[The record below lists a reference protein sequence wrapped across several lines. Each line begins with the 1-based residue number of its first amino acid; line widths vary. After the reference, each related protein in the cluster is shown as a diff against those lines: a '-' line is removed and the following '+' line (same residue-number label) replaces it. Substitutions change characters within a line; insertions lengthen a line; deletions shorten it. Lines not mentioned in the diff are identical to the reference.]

1 MPHQVIHHL
10 LRSGSE
16 NAVDGGA
23 ADRRQRVG
31 WEEDDQ
37 QCSFMDHVGRLD
49 RRQRSRHASSCSLV
63 DHVPREARVLL
74 RRAPRFLAQARSG
87 QQELTRERGWARH
100 SYEAAG
106 RRPWHGGRSSPKGQC
121 RVRLRRDRPR
131 NDRWLPLL
139 GQAKPLGKSLLEHA
153 LEPVGQVVLRLC
165 VRNLD
170 GRRLPSR
177 RHEYECSG
185 LRRRLARLLR
195 SAPVDTSRFA
205 GGPPLGARELGPHK
219 RLQQPRHIAQWH
231 RGGGA

>member
-16 NAVDGGA
+16 DAVDGGA

-31 WEEDDQ
+31 REEDDQ
-37 QCSFMDHVGRLD
+37 QGSLVDHFGRLD

-63 DHVPREARVLL
+63 DHLPREARVLL

-87 QQELTRERGWARH
+87 QQELARERGWARH

-106 RRPWHGGRSSPKGQC
+106 RRPWPGGRGSPKGQC
-121 RVRLRRDRPR
+121 RMRLRCDRQR
-131 NDRWLPLL
+131 NDRRLPLL
-139 GQAKPLGKSLLEHA
+139 WQAEALGKSLLEHA

-170 GRRLPSR
+170 GRRLLSR
-177 RHEYECSG
+177 RPEHDCSG

-195 SAPVDTSRFA
+195 SAPFDAGRLV
-205 GGPPLGARELGPHK
+205 GGPPLGAR
-219 RLQQPRHIAQWH
+219 
-231 RGGGA
+231 